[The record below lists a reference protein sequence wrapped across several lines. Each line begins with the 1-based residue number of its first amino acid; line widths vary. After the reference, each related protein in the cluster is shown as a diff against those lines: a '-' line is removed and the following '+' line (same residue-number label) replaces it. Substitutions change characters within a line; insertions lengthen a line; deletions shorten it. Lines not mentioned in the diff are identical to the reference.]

1 MVLVFQKFFIRLSEY
16 RTFSIRNLSKINH
29 FSIRIRASTANNP
42 RSVATR
48 GLMSISLISGC
59 KTEQCGQADYD
70 IRILLSS
77 TPRWPRVPFII
88 G

>member
-1 MVLVFQKFFIRLSEY
+1 MSCIPKVFIRLSEY

-29 FSIRIRASTANNP
+29 FNSYTCIYGKQPPLSRNKRID
-42 RSVATR
+42 VHF
-48 GLMSISLISGC
+48 LDFGC

-70 IRILLSS
+70 IRILLFIHS
-77 TPRWPRVPFII
+77 PLAACPFII

>member
-1 MVLVFQKFFIRLSEY
+1 MSCIPKVFIRLSEY

-42 RSVATR
+42 PLSRNKRIDVHF
-48 GLMSISLISGC
+48 LDFGC

-70 IRILLSS
+70 IRILLFIHSPLAACS
-77 TPRWPRVPFII
+77 FII